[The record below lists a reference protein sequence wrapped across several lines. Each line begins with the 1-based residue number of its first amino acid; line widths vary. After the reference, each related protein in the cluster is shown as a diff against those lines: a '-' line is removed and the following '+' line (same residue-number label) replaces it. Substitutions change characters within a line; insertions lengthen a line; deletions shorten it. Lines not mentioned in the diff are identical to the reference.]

1 MKELYISDLDGTL
14 LDKNS
19 QLSSRSEIL
28 LKTML
33 KSGLLFTV
41 ASLRSFESIKAIFK
55 DIPLQ
60 FPVIELNGAF
70 ITDFESG
77 RKLVINAIDPNIITS
92 LYQIILSKGLAPAVM
107 SYDGVDDHLSFTD
120 EMNQG
125 LTWYW
130 ENRKSANDKRLR
142 KITHIDLIKKE
153 AWICITIIE
162 ERDYCTDCKNKL
174 ESEYGEDINVNI
186 LDSLDTPGLV
196 WMSVTAKSASKYNAI
211 QTLKRDYNFDYHK
224 VICFG
229 DQPIDIPMFQAADFS
244 VAVSNADP
252 EVKSIADLVI
262 GDHQSDAV
270 TEWIFQHFTKSS
282 ISNKNNQSSI

>member
-19 QLSSRSEIL
+19 QLSSRSEFL

-33 KSGLLFTV
+33 KSGFLFTV

-55 DIPLQ
+55 NVSLQ
-60 FPVIELNGAF
+60 FPIIELNGAF
-70 ITDFESG
+70 ITDFVSG
-77 RKLVINAIDPNIITS
+77 RKLVINAIDPTIITPV
-92 LYQIILSKGLAPAVM
+92 YQTILSKGLAPAVM
-107 SYDGVDDHLSFTD
+107 SYDGVNDYLSFSD
-120 EMNQG
+120 EMNEG
-125 LTWYW
+125 LRWYW

-142 KITHIDLIKKE
+142 KLNHIDSMKEE

-162 ERDYCTDCKNKL
+162 ERDYCIDSKNKL
-174 ESEYGEDINVNI
+174 EFEFADDINVNI

-196 WMSVTAKSASKYNAI
+196 WMSITAKSASKYNAI
-211 QTLKRDYNFDYHK
+211 QTLKSEYNFDHHK

-244 VAVSNADP
+244 IAVSNADP
-252 EVKSIADLVI
+252 DVKSIADLVI
-262 GDHQSDAV
+262 GDHQSNAV
-270 TEWIFQHFTKSS
+270 TEWIFQHFIKS
-282 ISNKNNQSSI
+282 